1 MIPAASP
8 GIGNADDARLW
19 FPTAGRA
26 AGGEVRL
33 ICLPALGAGVAPYAQ
48 WHRILPAWVE
58 SLPARLPGTE
68 ARAAEHP
75 IATLDSLV
83 AELCKQQ
90 LRLAPKPTALLGHC
104 FGAVLAFELACAMSV
119 HGHAPVLLWVHA
131 QVAPAAIAR
140 LPVSSADPW
149 ERFCAYAEVP
159 QRLLASASMKRL
171 LVPVLTTQFA
181 ILDDYRAPA
190 TDAELDVPL
199 VASRG
204 ADDQAVSDA
213 DLAGWMKVT
222 RAGAELLTFPG
233 GHNLD
238 NRPVDFLNEVARRLE
253 PYRTGRSG

>member
-1 MIPAASP
+1 VNTDAAS
-8 GIGNADDARLW
+8 RRYEW

-58 SLPARLPGTE
+58 SLPVRLPGTE
-68 ARAAEHP
+68 ARATERP

-83 AELCKQQ
+83 AELYEQQ
-90 LRLAPKPTALLGHC
+90 SHLTPRPTALLGHC
-104 FGAVLAFELACAMSV
+104 FGAVLAFELARAMSV
-119 HGHAPVLLWVHA
+119 HGHAPTLLWVHA
-131 QVAPAAIAR
+131 QVAPAAVAR

-149 ERFCAYAEVP
+149 ERFCAYAVVP
-159 QRLLASASMKRL
+159 QRLRANASMKRL
-171 LVPVLTTQFA
+171 LVPVLTAQFA
-181 ILDDYRAPA
+181 ILDDYCAPA
-190 TDAELDVPL
+190 ADTELDVPL

-204 ADDQAVSDA
+204 ADDQVVGDA
-213 DLAGWMKVT
+213 DLAGWMKAT

-238 NRPVDFLNEVARRLE
+238 SKPAGFLNEVARRLE
-253 PYRTGRSG
+253 PYRTGQNG